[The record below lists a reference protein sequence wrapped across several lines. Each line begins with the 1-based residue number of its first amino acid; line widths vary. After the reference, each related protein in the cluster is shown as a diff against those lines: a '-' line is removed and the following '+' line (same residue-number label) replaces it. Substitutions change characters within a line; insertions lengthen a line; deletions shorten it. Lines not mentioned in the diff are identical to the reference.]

1 MAAKEGALNQALA
14 AIFIISWIFL
24 SKIILSDLYIVV
36 IIGNFKV
43 NDIIQRAS
51 KAGRISFAISKIRS
65 AYEQFFGLI
74 TNIYLD
80 QIQMSSHE
88 RIQCQQRADKVGLG
102 PGASFEQPLTFLL
115 ALDKMKNLNMKA
127 LFIAGSAD
135 ASSIRVLK
143 SRSQAESR
151 SIQDRQER
159 TLLCL
164 LPHNK
169 LRKLCH
175 TVQHFLLFN
184 CVVYIAIILSCGM
197 LITTPPAPDIPEGQ
211 QLLSQSALDACNILF
226 TAILYVEF
234 ILSIISQV
242 SAFYI

>member
-14 AIFIISWIFL
+14 AIFITSWIFV

-43 NDIIQRAS
+43 NDIIQRAT

-80 QIQMSSHE
+80 QIHMSSQE
-88 RIQCQQRADKVGLG
+88 RIQCQQRADKVG

-115 ALDKMKNLNMKA
+115 ALEKMKNLNMKA

-164 LPHNK
+164 LPDNK

-175 TVQHFLLFN
+175 AVQHFLLFN
-184 CVVYIAIILSCGM
+184 CVVYIAIILSCFVLM
-197 LITTPPAPDIPEGQ
+197 TTPPAPDIPEEQ

-226 TAILYVEF
+226 TAILSVEF